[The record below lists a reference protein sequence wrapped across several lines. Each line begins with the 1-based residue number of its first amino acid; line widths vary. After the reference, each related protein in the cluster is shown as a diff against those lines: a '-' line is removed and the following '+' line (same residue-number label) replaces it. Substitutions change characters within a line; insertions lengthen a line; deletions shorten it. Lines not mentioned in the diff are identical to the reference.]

1 MNGTLWLIAAYSSI
15 AIFIAGIAACLVRI
29 ARLPAHLRWE
39 LAPVP
44 HDRAGSSYGGSYF
57 EDPDWWIKPRERSII
72 YELIYM
78 MKEIF
83 LLHTVWKGHRR
94 LWPFSMAL
102 HGGIYCLFFMALCL
116 AAAAAVDAAGFSA
129 AAVLLEGL
137 AVVLGTIGYLFGFA
151 GSLAL
156 LALRTARRDLRSY
169 SGTTAY
175 LNLTILLALFATGV
189 TSLAADGDLVPQIRD
204 FIEAVFRADSHIS
217 LSRSGALHIG
227 AVLFFLAVLPFTSMR
242 HFAAKFFTFHSVLW
256 DDSPQ
261 DAAAEGNIKK
271 LLGQTVRWSAPHV
284 GSDGVKNWID
294 IAQGK

>member
-1 MNGTLWLIAAYSSI
+1 MNGTIWLIAAYSSI
-15 AIFIAGIAACLVRI
+15 AIFIAGIAACIVRI

-57 EDPDWWIKPRERSII
+57 EVQDWWMKPRERSII
-72 YELIYM
+72 HEIIYM

-102 HGGIYCLFFMALCL
+102 HGGIYFIFFMALCL
-116 AAAAAVDAAGFSA
+116 AAAAAVDAAGFSSA
-129 AAVLLEGL
+129 AAFLEGI
-137 AVVLGTIGYLFGFA
+137 AVFLGTIGYLFGLA
-151 GSLAL
+151 GSLSL
-156 LALRTARRDLRSY
+156 LVLRAVRRDLRSY
-169 SGTTAY
+169 SGISAY
-175 LNLTILLALFATGV
+175 LNLIILLALFATGV
-189 TSLAADGDLVPQIRD
+189 SSLVADGDLASQIRD

-217 LSRSGALHIG
+217 LSRAGAAHIG

-256 DDSPQ
+256 DDSPM
-261 DAAAEGNIKK
+261 DAAAEEKIKK
-271 LLGQTVRWSAPHV
+271 LLGQPVRWSAPHV
-284 GSDGVKNWID
+284 GSEGSKNWID